1 MLPAVYLQY
10 KLPEE
15 MFHKLLLT
23 PDLDRKL
30 KADKE
35 LQWAASTVEAV
46 IDEAIRCAYGR
57 SGQYSRQ
64 SLDKSSTASVTSAA
78 INDTLTSDSNVE
90 SDSCTN
96 HSCPMSNTKAATWGG
111 GMGVAAAQA
120 AAQPGSSD
128 MSLSVN
134 QLLEDS
140 GGCTN
145 TDEDEQYS
153 VNGGSLDWIDADTAH
168 PAEQMNAWAA
178 DKVQQHTGQLNDAAA
193 AHTFLQRVLYMINR
207 LNHFW

>member
-1 MLPAVYLQY
+1 
-10 KLPEE
+10 
-15 MFHKLLLT
+15 MFHMLLLT

-57 SGQYSRQ
+57 SGRYSRQ

-78 INDTLTSDSNVE
+78 VNGTLTSDSGVE
-90 SDSCTN
+90 SDSCDN
-96 HSCPMSNTKAATWGG
+96 HSFPTSNKEAATWGG
-111 GMGVAAAQA
+111 GMGAAAAQA

-128 MSLSVN
+128 LSLPVN
-134 QLLEDS
+134 QLLKDI

-145 TDEDEQYS
+145 TDEDEQCT
-153 VNGGSLDWIDADTAH
+153 VDWGSLDWIDADTAH
-168 PAEQMNAWAA
+168 CAEQMNAWAA
-178 DKVQQHTGQLNDAAA
+178 DKLQQHTGQLYDTAA